1 MELAIKLKGFMPKPQ
16 EGFVL
21 KEGETRFGPQG
32 QVVARGIPKTD
43 MTLDPVI
50 DLTRQLES
58 LPQNHPARPHL
69 EARIKYLTTHATPA
83 SAIEKPPVGYRKT
96 PEGDLIAIPGG
107 PAYLRES
114 EKHSK
119 DYQGLLTAN
128 TKTEEGI
135 KKINEILDP
144 KKSDAFNSNFGG
156 YNALATQYMP
166 GETQDMKARIES
178 LKSDMKAAGLELI
191 RTGGGIGQ
199 MTEREWPIVQD
210 MIDRISPL
218 MSEKQAKDSFQN
230 VKAYLQR
237 IRNNAENVYE
247 TEWSGNQLYKP
258 RKKTI
263 YIEERVTPSGK
274 RLGKKADGTIEEIQ

>member
-1 MELAIKLKGFMPKPQ
+1 MASKLKAFAKKPS
-16 EGFVL
+16 ETFVL
-21 KEGETRFGPQG
+21 KEGETKFSPQG
-32 QVVARGIPKTD
+32 QVVARGSPKTD

-50 DLTRQLES
+50 DLTAKLNS
-58 LPQNHPARPHL
+58 LPPNDPARPHI
-69 EARIKYLTTHATPA
+69 EARIRYLTTHATPA
-83 SAIEKPPVGYRKT
+83 SAIEKPPAGYRKT
-96 PEGDLIAIPGG
+96 PEGDLVAIPGG
-107 PAYLRES
+107 PAFLKES

-119 DYQGLLTAN
+119 DYQGLITAN

-135 KKINEILDP
+135 KKINDILDP

-166 GETQDMKARIES
+166 GEAQNMRAKIES

-210 MIDRISPL
+210 MIDKISPL
-218 MSEKQAKDSFQN
+218 MGEPAARDAFAN
-230 VKAYLQR
+230 VKSYLQR
-237 IRNNAENVYE
+237 IRSNAENVYE

-258 RKKTI
+258 IKSETQ
-263 YIEERVTPSGK
+263 YIEIRTTPSGK
-274 RLGKKADGTIEEIQ
+274 RLGKKADGTIEEIK